1 MLWRSETRS
10 YIYPL
15 KWPRTLSLIFA
26 EIIAEAGIPNGV
38 YNVVTGMGAE
48 IGDDLTS
55 HKDIDFL
62 TFTGSTVVGQHI
74 NEICAKNKTPNTLEL
89 GGKSPTIILGGC
101 RP

>member
-1 MLWRSETRS
+1 
-10 YIYPL
+10 
-15 KWPRTLSLIFA
+15 
-26 EIIAEAGIPNGV
+26 
-38 YNVVTGMGAE
+38 MGAE

-89 GGKSPTIILGGC
+89 GGKSPTIILAAADLDKVMPLAARAAFMFAGQAC
-101 RP
+101 IASSRFYVERP